1 MDGSESI
8 KAVQRIT
15 VALEAI
21 AAELEKMNKEGITV
35 WGGSTIEE
43 N

>member
-1 MDGSESI
+1 MDSLSNLT
-8 KAVQRIT
+8 RIIS
-15 VALEAI
+15 ALERI
-21 AAELEKMNKEGITV
+21 AAALEKMNHEGITV